1 MRKVLTYILLV
12 LVSLCPFGA
21 IAQPDSVSLQGV
33 EVTGV
38 APCREG
44 MASTPVQAF
53 TQERLHALGIGTMTE
68 ALRHIA
74 GITVRDYGGA
84 GGMKTVSVRGIGARH
99 TGVVY
104 DGLAV
109 GDCQTG
115 ETDLSRFTVD
125 NMSRLAMVVGD
136 GDDIFVPARQAAA
149 PASLHIVTT
158 PDSAGWQARVS
169 AGSWATLSPSLR
181 VALPVGKA
189 MVDVSCN
196 YQHSDNNYPF
206 ELRNVTL
213 VTKEHRRNSKMDAGR
228 AEAGMRWMP
237 APQTVL
243 TARAYYYDNDR
254 QLPGIVRLYTQDND
268 EQLRE
273 RNAFVQSSLRTALAD
288 WLLWQANAKFSWAAS
303 AYRIGQPSG
312 GITSQSYWQREY
324 YASTALL
331 LSPFRAEAWRN
342 LTIDYSADVSQNNLN
357 CTLDKWGHPQRITFL
372 QSLSAKYSS
381 GRITAIARGLW
392 TNCWDRENG
401 GEGSSRHEQRLS
413 PSVSMSVRVL
423 DNNRLMLRAF
433 WKNTFR
439 MPTFNELYYYH
450 IGTDNLLPETTS
462 QWNIG
467 AVTEHSFGTGV
478 GSLALMA
485 SADAYVAKV
494 EDKIVAIPFNMF
506 VWRMMNLA
514 KVRTS
519 GVDITTNMAW
529 QAARRHRLTLSANYS
544 FQRAQNR
551 SNPSSPNYG
560 NQIVY
565 TPQNTFAVTAGWE
578 NPWADVIVTVDGMD
592 ERWTTNEH
600 SNGTRMDGFAEM
612 DITLRRSFSLWGARA
627 VADAA
632 VLNLTD
638 RQYDI
643 VAHYPMPGRSF
654 RITLT
659 LTNNK

>member
-1 MRKVLTYILLV
+1 MRKVLAYILLM
-12 LVSLCPFGA
+12 LVSLCPCGA
-21 IAQPDSVSLQGV
+21 VVQPDSVALQGV

-38 APCREG
+38 APAHG
-44 MASTPVQAF
+44 AMASTPVQAF
-53 TQERLHALGIGTMTE
+53 TQERLHALGIGSMTE

-125 NMSRLAMVVGD
+125 NMSRMAMVVGD

-158 PDSAGWQARVS
+158 PDSAGWQARLC
-169 AGSWATLSPSLR
+169 AGSWATLSPSIRL
-181 VALPVGKA
+181 ALPVGKA

-196 YQHSDNNYPF
+196 YMHSDNNYPF

-213 VTKEHRRNSKMDAGR
+213 VTKEHRRNSRMDAGR
-228 AEAGMRWMP
+228 AEAGMRWML

-273 RNAFVQSSLRTALAD
+273 RNAFVQSSLRTALSD
-288 WLLWQANAKFSWAAS
+288 RLLWQANAKFTWAAS
-303 AYRIGQPSG
+303 AYKVGQPSG

-331 LSPFRAEAWRN
+331 LSPFRSGALRH

-357 CTLDKWGHPQRITFL
+357 STLDKWGHPQRTTLL
-372 QSLSAKYSS
+372 QSVAAKYAS
-381 GRITAIARGLW
+381 GRFTAIARGLW
-392 TNCWDRENG
+392 TNCWDWENG
-401 GEGSSRHEQRLS
+401 GTDTKRHEERLS
-413 PSVSMSVRVL
+413 PSVSMSFRLL

-433 WKNTFR
+433 WKSSFR

-450 IGTDNLLPETTS
+450 IGSDNLLPERTS
-462 QWNIG
+462 QWNVG
-467 AVTEHSFGTGV
+467 AVTQHSFGDGV
-478 GSLALMA
+478 GSLTLTA
-485 SADAYVAKV
+485 SADAYIANV

-519 GVDITTNMAW
+519 GVDITANTAW
-529 QAARRHRLTLSANYS
+529 QAARKHRLSLSANYS

-578 NPWADVIVTVDGMD
+578 NPWADIIVTVDGMD

-600 SNGTRMDGFAEM
+600 SNGTRIDGFAEM
-612 DITLRRSFSLWGARA
+612 DITLRRSFSLCGVRA

-632 VLNLTD
+632 VLNVTD

-654 RITLT
+654 RLT
-659 LTNNK
+659 IVLSNNK